1 MSGRIEST
9 TLLQSLMA
17 TAFRECDAAARD
29 PSRRVAWC
37 SSVGPVE
44 LLRAL
49 DFTVFFPENHA
60 AMLGASR
67 MSTGLIPFA
76 NAEGFSPEVCSYM
89 TSDIGAFRRNV
100 TPLSRVDPS
109 ITSVPKPDVLV
120 YDSNQCRDVVD
131 WFSFYGRELGVP
143 VIGVAA
149 PRGVQEPTEDLVAAV
164 ASQIRALVSPLEA
177 IAGRR
182 LDPDRLR
189 EAVAVSRDTSDLW
202 RSVLSCGEAL
212 PSPLTF
218 FDGCIH
224 MGPAVVLRGD
234 PRALEYYRVL
244 LAELQARIAAG
255 QGAVSGERV
264 RLYWDGMPVWG
275 RLRDLS
281 DLLAGLG
288 ASVVG
293 STYCSSWVFGQLDPD
308 EPFDSMARAAIELF
322 IARTDVVK
330 EMVLAGEAVRYR
342 VDGIVFHDAKTC
354 PNNSN
359 CRYGMPARL
368 REGKGLAS
376 VIVHSDLNDL
386 RLHADEG
393 VRLALEA
400 FVEQC
405 LEARR

>member
-1 MSGRIEST
+1 MPRRLEST
-9 TLLQSLMA
+9 AHLQALMA
-17 TAFRECDAAARD
+17 DSFRECDAAARD
-29 PSRRVAWC
+29 PRGRVAWC

-49 DFTVFFPENHA
+49 GYAVFFPENHA

-67 MSTGLIPFA
+67 AATDLIPA
-76 NAEGFSPEVCSYM
+76 ATAEGYSPEVCSYM
-89 TSDIGAFRRNV
+89 TSDIGAYRRGL
-100 TPLSRVDPS
+100 TALSRVDPA
-109 ITSVPKPDVLV
+109 ITAVPRPDVLV
-120 YDSNQCRDVVD
+120 YDTNQCRDVVD
-131 WFSFYGRELGVP
+131 WFSFYGREWGVP
-143 VIGVAA
+143 VIGIAA
-149 PRGVQEPTEDLVAAV
+149 PRGVGVVTRDLVEAV
-164 ASQIRALVSPLEA
+164 AAQIRALVEPLEA

-182 LDPDRLR
+182 LDPGRLR
-189 EAVAVSRDTSDLW
+189 QAVVASRDASVLW
-202 RSVLSCGEAL
+202 RRVLSTGEAR

-218 FDGCIH
+218 FDGCVQ

-234 PRALEYYRVL
+234 PRAAVYYEGL
-244 LAELQARIAAG
+244 LAELQGRVASGEAAV
-255 QGAVSGERV
+255 AGERV
-264 RLYWDGMPVWG
+264 RLYWEGMPVWG

-288 ASVVG
+288 AAVVG
-293 STYCSSWVFGQLDPD
+293 STYCSSWVFDDMDPD
-308 EPFDSMARAAIELF
+308 APFDSMARAAIELF
-322 IARTDVVK
+322 IARTDAVK
-330 EMVLAGEAVRYR
+330 ERVLASEARRYA

-359 CRYGMPARL
+359 CRYGLPGRL
-368 REGKGLAS
+368 WRGAGVSS

-405 LEARR
+405 AEARR